1 MANATEIKF
10 SSEETFV
17 LGLFVK
23 VHSGKSWVTFKETSN
38 SIVMAAAA
46 TGKEVKTIEITKASD
61 TGFQV
66 EITSG
71 HFVRCHMHWLGS
83 LANLLRRMELELNS
97 PEFQED
103 RL

>member
-1 MANATEIKF
+1 MTKATETKF

-23 VHSGKSWVTFKETSN
+23 AHNGKSWVAFKENAN
-38 SIVMAAAA
+38 SVYMSATA
-46 TGKEVKTIEITKASD
+46 TGKQVKKIEITKTSD

-66 EITSG
+66 EISSG

-83 LANLLRRMELELNS
+83 LTNLLHRMELELVH

-103 RL
+103 